1 MEVLFLVSIKWCS
14 SDLNTLKQNMDLDKG
29 GENLLHF
36 DTSSHEPYNILV
48 GDTWTVEKFE
58 GTPHLYIVKII

>member
-1 MEVLFLVSIKWCS
+1 
-14 SDLNTLKQNMDLDKG
+14 MDLDKG